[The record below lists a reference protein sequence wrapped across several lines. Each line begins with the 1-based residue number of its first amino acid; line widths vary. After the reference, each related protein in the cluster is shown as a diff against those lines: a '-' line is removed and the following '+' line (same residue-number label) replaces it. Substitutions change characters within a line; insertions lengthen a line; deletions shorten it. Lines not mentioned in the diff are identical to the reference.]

1 MKKLLLLALLPLA
14 GCATNS
20 GVVPIGGDTFFITKQ
35 AASGFSGVGNLKPD
49 ALREAYAYCEASKK
63 KMEMVNMTE
72 AQPPYIFGNFPRVE
86 LQFRC
91 V

>member
-1 MKKLLLLALLPLA
+1 MRKLLLIALLPLA

-20 GVVPIGGDTFFITKQ
+20 GVTPIGGDMFFITKQ
-35 AASGFSGVGNLKPD
+35 AGSGFSGIGNLKPE
-49 ALREAYAYCEASKK
+49 ALREASTHCASVSR
-63 KMEMVNMTE
+63 KMEVINMTE

-86 LQFRC
+86 VQFKC

>member
-1 MKKLLLLALLPLA
+1 MRKLLLIALLPLA

-35 AASGFSGVGNLKPD
+35 AASGFSGVGNLKPE
-49 ALREAYAYCEASKK
+49 ALREAYTYCATTKQ
-63 KMEMVNMTE
+63 KMETISMTE

-86 LQFRC
+86 LQFKC